1 MKKLTLLMA
10 FLHAFA
16 FTMLSQEVQVKGR
29 VTSAEDGSALP
40 GASVVVKGTNTA
52 TVTDPEGN
60 YSIRV
65 PAGATTL
72 VVSFIGM
79 KTQEVEIAGQTTI
92 NIAMQPEVIGM
103 EEVVVTALGIS
114 KERKTIGYAV
124 QDVKSE
130 DLTRVPNLN
139 MINSLNGRVAGLQV
153 TSASGVAGSSSYIT
167 IRGANS
173 ITGNN
178 QPLFVVDG
186 IPIDNSMNASGN
198 PDNGSNNLL
207 EGVAYSN
214 RAIDLNPED
223 IESVTVLKGGAAS
236 ALYGIRAANGVIIIT
251 TKKGKA
257 SKEGFGTIDVS
268 SSVAFD
274 QVNKLPELQ
283 NKFVQG
289 QGGKYLGPETRNRYS
304 WGPKADTMYWD
315 GSTNNKYDKHGFL
328 VGASDPNAKIK
339 FTPYDNLNNFF
350 QTGITY
356 NNSVSFSGGNENSSF
371 YANLTNLSTTGIV
384 PKNTFDKTSIKI
396 SGETKVSQKITI
408 EGSANYIKSGG
419 NRIQQGSNLSGVMLG
434 LLRTP
439 ISFDNS
445 NGYSDP
451 ANTPE
456 AYMFPDGTPRS
467 YRGQLPDGSAIYDNP
482 YWTVNKN
489 KFKDDVDRLIGYV
502 GFKYNIVQGVNI
514 SYKLGTDYTSDKRF
528 GYFAKYSGANG
539 AGQIQKDNHNT
550 HIINSDLI
558 LTITSKISD
567 DINYNLL
574 VGNNL
579 YQEKYEQSY
588 IEGNGIAQVDFYH
601 LSNVSSYVIRQNI
614 QKFRTAALYANA
626 DFSYKSFLNLTLTGR
641 EEWST
646 TLPKGNNAF
655 FFPSASMSIVFTE
668 LEGLKNNPT
677 LSFAKLR
684 ASIAKTANDAPVY
697 YTSSTYAQAN
707 YGDGWTAGI
716 SFPYLGL
723 TGYSWGNTAG
733 NPNLKPEFTQSIEGG
748 IDVRLIKNRVGF
760 SFTYFRNKSTDLI
773 LTVPVA
779 ASSGY
784 VEVAMNAAS
793 MENKGVEITADVD
806 IIKSQDLRWNLGVN
820 YSKIN
825 NKVLSL
831 AEGVENVFL
840 GGFEGA
846 QVRAVK
852 GYSYGSLFGTVFV
865 KDAKGNI
872 VIDSRPTVNG
882 EPNENYGYP
891 MMSDKEEAFG
901 STLPDWTAGINT
913 TLSFRGFSLY
923 ALLDIRQGGVMW
935 NGTRGALVSFGMAKE
950 TEDRGT
956 QTIFKGKLA
965 KLEGGEFVYD
975 GNGNIITEG
984 DNNIQ
989 VVKGES
995 WYNGLGGGFAGPSEQ
1010 FTEKINWI
1018 RLREVS
1024 VSYSIPQSLL
1034 KGSFVKGITLT
1045 ASGKNLW
1052 LKTSYKGIDP
1062 ETNLM
1067 GAYNAQGID
1076 YFNMP
1081 NTRSYVFGVKFSF

>member
-10 FLHAFA
+10 FLNAFA
-16 FTMLSQEVQVKGR
+16 FTLLSQEVQVKGK

-40 GASVVVKGTNTA
+40 GASVVVKGTSTA
-52 TVTDPEGN
+52 TVTDPDGN
-60 YSIRV
+60 YVIKL
-65 PAGATTL
+65 PAGANTL
-72 VVSFIGM
+72 VVSFVGM
-79 KTQEVEIAGQTTI
+79 KTQEVEVAGRTTVDI
-92 NIAMQPEVIGM
+92 VMQPDVIGM

-139 MINSLNGRVAGLQV
+139 MINSLNGRVAGIQV
-153 TSASGVAGSSSYIT
+153 TSASGVAGSSTYIT

-173 ITGNN
+173 ILGNN

-207 EGVAYSN
+207 DGVAYSN

-236 ALYGIRAANGVIIIT
+236 ALYGIRAANGVILIT
-251 TKKGKA
+251 TKKGNA
-257 SKEGFGTIDVS
+257 QSREGNIVVS

-274 QVNKLPELQ
+274 EVNKLPELQ

-289 QGGKYLGPETRNRYS
+289 QGGVYRGPQTRNRYS

-315 GSTNNKYDKHGFL
+315 GSSNNPYDKNGFL
-328 VGASDPNAKIK
+328 VGASNPNAKIK
-339 FTPYDNLNNFF
+339 FKPYDNLNTFF

-356 NNSVSFSGGNENSSF
+356 NNSISFNGGNENSSF
-371 YANLTNLSTTGIV
+371 YANLTNVNTKGIV
-384 PKNTFDKTSIKI
+384 PNNTFDKTSLKI
-396 SGETKVSQKITI
+396 TGETKITDKFSVD
-408 EGSANYIKSGG
+408 GSANYIKSGG

-451 ANTPE
+451 VNTPE

-502 GFKYNIVQGVNI
+502 GFRYKPLDWLNVT
-514 SYKLGTDYTSDKRF
+514 YKLGTDYTSDKRF

-558 LTITSKISD
+558 FTISSKISD
-567 DINYNLL
+567 DISYNLVL
-574 VGNNL
+574 GNNL
-579 YQEKYEQSY
+579 YQEKYEQFY
-588 IEGNGIAQVDFYH
+588 VEGNGIAQTDFYH
-601 LSNVSSYVIRQNI
+601 MSNVSSYNVRQSI
-614 QKFRTAALYANA
+614 QKYRTAAFYANA
-626 DFSYKSFLNLTLTGR
+626 DISFMAFLNLTVTGR

-655 FFPSASMSIVFTE
+655 FFPSASLSLIFTE
-668 LEGLKNNPT
+668 LEGLKNNPF

-684 ASIAKTANDAPVY
+684 ASIAKTANDAPAY
-697 YTSSTYAQAN
+697 YTKSTYSLAN
-707 YGDGWTAGI
+707 YGDGWTSGI
-716 SFPYLGL
+716 SFPFLGL
-723 TGYSWGNTAG
+723 TGYVWGNTAG
-733 NPNLKPEFTQSIEGG
+733 NPNLKPEFTQSFETGV
-748 IDVRLIKNRVGF
+748 DFRLINSRIGL
-760 SFTYFRNKSTDLI
+760 SATYFINKSTDLI
-773 LTVPVA
+773 LSVPVA

-793 MENKGVEITADVD
+793 MQNKGIEITADVD
-806 IIKSQDLRWNLGVN
+806 IIKTLDLRWNLGVN
-820 YSKIN
+820 YSKIDN
-825 NKVLSL
+825 EVLSL
-831 AEGVENVFL
+831 AEGVKNVFL

-852 GYSYGSLFGTVFV
+852 GYPYGSLFGTIFV
-865 KDAKGNI
+865 KDANGNV

-882 EPNENYGYP
+882 QPNKNYGYP

-901 STLPDWTAGINT
+901 TTLPDWTAGINT
-913 TLSFRGFSLY
+913 TISYKGFSLY
-923 ALLDIRQGGVMW
+923 ALLDIRKGGVMW

-956 QTIFKGKLA
+956 ETIFPGKLA
-965 KLEGGEFVYD
+965 KLENGDFVYD
-975 GNGNIITEG
+975 SKGNIVTEG
-984 DNNIQ
+984 DNNIKA
-989 VVKGES
+989 VKAES

-1010 FTEKINWI
+1010 FTEKTDWV

-1024 VSYSIPQSLL
+1024 LSYNLPQSMFK
-1034 KGSFVKGITLT
+1034 KGFVKGISIT

-1052 LKTSYKGIDP
+1052 LSTPYKGIDP

-1067 GAYNAQGID
+1067 GAFNAQGID

-1081 NTRSYVFGVKFSF
+1081 NTRTYVFGVKFTF